1 MAARGAKVLSDL
13 VHLYPLFRNQR
24 FSFVINTLSAFNNN
38 NDNNNNNSNNN
49 NNYALYIM
57 KAY

>member
-1 MAARGAKVLSDL
+1 MAAREAKVLSDL

-38 NDNNNNNSNNN
+38 NDNNNKNNSIDS
-49 NNYALYIM
+49 YALYIM

>member
-38 NDNNNNNSNNN
+38 NDNNNNNSTDS
-49 NNYALYIM
+49 YALYIM